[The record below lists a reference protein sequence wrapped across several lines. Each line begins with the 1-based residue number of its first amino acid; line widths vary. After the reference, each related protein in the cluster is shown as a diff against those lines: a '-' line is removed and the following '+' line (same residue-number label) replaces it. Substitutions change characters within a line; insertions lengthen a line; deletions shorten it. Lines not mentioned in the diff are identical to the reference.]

1 MVSLAAVAIAA
12 LASVAYL
19 AYVRATPG
27 RNIDSIAVLPFA
39 NETGDPET
47 EYLSDGI
54 SVNLINSLSE
64 LSGVKVIARAS
75 AFTYKGKEIDPPDI
89 ARALGV
95 KAIVTG
101 RITQRGDDLSIGVEL
116 IDVADRTQMWG
127 EQYHRK
133 AADLLKVQAEIS
145 GEIADKLHRRL
156 TADERGRLEKQET
169 TNLQAYDL
177 VLRGRFY
184 FDKGGTQNRKI
195 AIEHY
200 ERALAIDPGYAVA
213 YVSLAQAY
221 QYLSFL
227 SVANPEEFIPKAE
240 AAVRKALELDDSLAE
255 AHNALGSVKRYSWDW
270 PGAERAYKRAISL
283 NTNLAAAH
291 DGYANFLSNVG
302 RHEEAVAESRRAKE
316 LDPLSLGYS
325 TRLGLT
331 LLFARRHDEAID
343 ALKQSLVMDPASSV
357 PHLFFG
363 YNYAAKGLFAEAVA
377 AYLEAIRL
385 GDDSASAQI
394 YLGAAYAHSGDRAR
408 AQAILKRLQASRSY
422 VSPGEL
428 AILYAALG
436 QREQA
441 FTSLGKALDRRD
453 VQLVYLGTDPAF
465 DDLRHDP
472 RFEDLIRRVGLPSSA
487 PASAPGR

>member
-1 MVSLAAVAIAA
+1 M
-12 LASVAYL
+12 
-19 AYVRATPG
+19 
-27 RNIDSIAVLPFA
+27 
-39 NETGDPET
+39 
-47 EYLSDGI
+47 
-54 SVNLINSLSE
+54 
-64 LSGVKVIARAS
+64 
-75 AFTYKGKEIDPPDI
+75 
-89 ARALGV
+89 
-95 KAIVTG
+95 
-101 RITQRGDDLSIGVEL
+101 
-116 IDVADRTQMWG
+116 
-127 EQYHRK
+127 
-133 AADLLKVQAEIS
+133 
-145 GEIADKLHRRL
+145 
-156 TADERGRLEKQET
+156 
-169 TNLQAYDL
+169 
-177 VLRGRFY
+177 
-184 FDKGGTQNRKI
+184 
-195 AIEHY
+195 
-200 ERALAIDPGYAVA
+200 A

-221 QYLSFL
+221 QYLIFL
-227 SVANPEEFIPKAE
+227 SVANPEEFMPKAD

-316 LDPLSLGYS
+316 LDPLSLGFS
-325 TRLGLT
+325 ARLGLT
-331 LLFARRHDEAID
+331 LLFARHHDEAID

-357 PHLFFG
+357 PYLFVG
-363 YNYAAKGLFAEAVA
+363 YNYAAKGLFAEAVD

-408 AQAILKRLQASRSY
+408 AQAILERLQASRSY

-441 FTSLGKALDRRD
+441 FTSLEKAFDRRD

-465 DDLRHDP
+465 DDLRRDP
-472 RFEDLIRRVGLPSSA
+472 RLEDLIRRVGLPSSA